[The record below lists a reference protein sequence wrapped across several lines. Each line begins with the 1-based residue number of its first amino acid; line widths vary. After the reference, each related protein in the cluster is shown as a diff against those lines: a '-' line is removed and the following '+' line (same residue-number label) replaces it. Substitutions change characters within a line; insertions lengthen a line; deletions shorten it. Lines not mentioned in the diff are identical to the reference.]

1 MKFSILFESTNTI
14 TPDDIVILES
24 ESKNKEGTER
34 IIFKTKLQTANEVN
48 GNRRYYS
55 RDICNRIV
63 ENLRPLAKSRSLL
76 QEVDHPFI
84 NSSDS
89 DVQKKRAVT
98 VDYKNCGSLIR
109 DIYLENNDIVGE
121 IQTLSGFLGP
131 SLRDLIVKDKV
142 NIGFSLRMLGS
153 VKPHP
158 NMEGVSLIT
167 DPIRPITYDVVTNPS
182 HKSAK
187 IISFIPES
195 ASDFID
201 DGASLITENEI
212 LTLENVHL
220 PITSRKL
227 IDEFLMN
234 ILKEQFSSIKSFKFD
249 F

>member
-1 MKFSILFESTNTI
+1 MKNSLKLNWGKNNMNFSILFESTSTI

-24 ESKNKEGTER
+24 ESKNRDGTER
-34 IIFKTKLQTANEVN
+34 IIFKTKLQTANEIN

-55 RDICNRIV
+55 KDICNNII
-63 ENLRPLAKSRSLL
+63 ENLRPIAKSRSLL

-84 NSSDS
+84 NSSDA

-158 NMEGVSLIT
+158 HMEGVSLVT
-167 DPIRPITYDVVTNPS
+167 TPIKPITYDV
-182 HKSAK
+182 
-187 IISFIPES
+187 
-195 ASDFID
+195 
-201 DGASLITENEI
+201 GALLS
-212 LTLENVHL
+212 
-220 PITSRKL
+220 
-227 IDEFLMN
+227 
-234 ILKEQFSSIKSFKFD
+234 
-249 F
+249 